1 MQKLFLGFEF
11 PLIFFTMHGSNNFL
25 LINWRE
31 EKMYRMGLLLC
42 VWSGFLVGV
51 TRISRPG
58 PLPFCLSTFFGAERE
73 EEEAS
78 GNPSPI
84 SRLFPLICL
93 AFGLRTFVPWLDGT
107 RDGAFGFC
115 CCCCCYLLVRVLWI
129 GPSLMTLQIPFETF
143 SFEKKR
149 FQAAVESAVTQQGKS
164 SRDPFAFF
172 FLFIYW

>member
-93 AFGLRTFVPWLDGT
+93 AFGLRTFVP
-107 RDGAFGFC
+107 
-115 CCCCCYLLVRVLWI
+115 
-129 GPSLMTLQIPFETF
+129 
-143 SFEKKR
+143 
-149 FQAAVESAVTQQGKS
+149 
-164 SRDPFAFF
+164 
-172 FLFIYW
+172 